1 MTKGHPPAGAVPD
14 GKVMVFDQVMV
25 LPALV
30 AVILRVPPFPD
41 LVKLAVS
48 DWGGPGSVPAS

>member
-1 MTKGHPPAGAVPD
+1 MTNGQPPAGGVPE

-30 AVILRVPPFPD
+30 AVIERVPVFPD
-41 LVKLAVS
+41 LVKLADI
-48 DWGGPGSVPAS
+48 DWGGPGRVPAS